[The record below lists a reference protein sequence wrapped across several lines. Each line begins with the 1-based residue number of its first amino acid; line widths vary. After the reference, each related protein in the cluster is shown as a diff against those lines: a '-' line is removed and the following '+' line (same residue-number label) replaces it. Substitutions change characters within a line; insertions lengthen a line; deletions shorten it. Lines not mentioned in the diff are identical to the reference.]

1 MQTMTRWTD
10 DRMDDLSAKAD
21 ETNRRIDGMDR
32 GFREEF
38 RAVRAEAQAE
48 SRALRGEIKALQTM
62 MIRGFITV
70 LATMISGF
78 AAILSQL

>member
-32 GFREEF
+32 GMREEF
-38 RAVRAEAQAE
+38 RAVRAETQVE
-48 SRALRGEIKALQTM
+48 SRALRAEIKALQAT
-62 MIRGFITV
+62 MIRGFITMF
-70 LATMISGF
+70 ATMIGGF
-78 AAILSQL
+78 TAIFSQL